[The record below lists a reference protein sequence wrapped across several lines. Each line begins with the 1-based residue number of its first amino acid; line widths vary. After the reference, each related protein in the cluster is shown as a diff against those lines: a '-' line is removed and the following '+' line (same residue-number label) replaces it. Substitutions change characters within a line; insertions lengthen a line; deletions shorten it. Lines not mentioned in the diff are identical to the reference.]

1 MLRPPRPTFRMAL
14 PVLAALWLLG
24 VAAHSEA
31 QTADQPKRGG
41 TVNMSAYADAEVW
54 EPVGSGSL
62 SSVQAYSQLFPQLV
76 EYDMTGKDTSRIVCD
91 LCTDWKVSNGGRTF
105 TFHLVKNAQWGDGT
119 PITADDVVFSLSRYM
134 DPKVP
139 IGRSGLFRNYTLP
152 VAESGVKKIDDY
164 TVEMNLSFA
173 AGAFLQF
180 LALDYVKIL
189 PKHVLEKE
197 GDLKQAE
204 KIIKH
209 RAWGGPFKLV
219 EYQRGNFYRVARNEK
234 YYKKGK
240 PYLDGITHF
249 IVVDT
254 GRLMS
259 SFQAGQLDMMNSGFS
274 NLTPKEYLDLQAQM
288 GGKLV
293 VNELPGSRNWGFMMN
308 VKKKPFSDPR
318 VRKAI
323 YLAIDRQELN
333 QLVENGTAAPA
344 CVFMPGFVHTEDE
357 CLSWPGI
364 RPKDT
369 PGGQQDLALAK
380 QLMREAGYPNGFTT
394 TFEARQVGTYP
405 DTCTVIKQ
413 QLEKTLGITGPI
425 RTHESAAGYALYATS
440 RQGEGDWE
448 VACQGEGM
456 TVLDPDAVMGG
467 VYLKGA
473 TRNYTNWEPPIVREL
488 FEKQKVE
495 QDPQKRRA
503 ILKELV
509 QFLVP
514 TDPNDPTKG
523 YADNHWVT
531 LFWGRFF
538 WMVDEDIQGFNA
550 PQTVQYGFKHDHL
563 WRRSR

>member
-1 MLRPPRPTFRMAL
+1 VLILRPPRPTFRMAL

-76 EYDMTGKDTSRIVCD
+76 EYDMTVKDTSQIVCD

-152 VAESGVKKIDDY
+152 VAEGGVKKIDDY

-514 TDPNDPTKG
+514 TDP
-523 YADNHWVT
+523 
-531 LFWGRFF
+531 
-538 WMVDEDIQGFNA
+538 Q
-550 PQTVQYGFKHDHL
+550 
-563 WRRSR
+563 

>member
-1 MLRPPRPTFRMAL
+1 MRRFLRPPFRIFL
-14 PVLAALWLLG
+14 PVLAVLCLLIA
-24 VAAHSEA
+24 VTATA
-31 QTADQPKRGG
+31 QSGDQPRRGG
-41 TVNMSAYADAEVW
+41 AVNMSAYADAEVW

-76 EYDMTGKDTSRIVCD
+76 AYDVTSDNTSQVVCD
-91 LCTDWKVSNGGRTF
+91 LCTEWKVSNDGRTF
-105 TFHLVKNAQWGDGT
+105 TFDLIKNAKWGDGT
-119 PITADDVVFSLSRYM
+119 PITADDVVYSLARYM

-152 VAESGVKKIDDY
+152 VDQGGVKKIDDD

-173 AGAFLQF
+173 SGAFLQF

-189 PKHVLEKE
+189 PKHILEKE

-204 KIIKH
+204 KIIKNK
-209 RAWGGPFKLV
+209 AWGGPFKLD
-219 EYQRGNFYRVARNEK
+219 EYQRGNYYKVSRNEN
-234 YYKKGK
+234 YYKEGK
-240 PYLDGITHF
+240 PYLDSITHF
-249 IVVDT
+249 IMVDT

-259 SFQAGQLDMMNSGFS
+259 SFEAGQLNMMNSGFA
-274 NLTPKEYLDLQAQM
+274 NLTPKEHLDLKARM
-288 GGKLV
+288 KDKLAL
-293 VNELPGSRNWGFMMN
+293 NELPGSRNWGFMMN
-308 VKKKPFSDPR
+308 VKKKPFSDWR

-333 QLVENGTAAPA
+333 QLVEDGTAAPG
-344 CVFMPGFVHTEDE
+344 CVFMPGFVHTEEE
-357 CLSWPGI
+357 CATWPGI
-364 RPKDT
+364 RPKNT
-369 PGGQQDLALAK
+369 PGGEEDLKLAK
-380 QLMREAGYPNGFTT
+380 QLMKEAGYPNGFKT

-413 QLEKTLGITGPI
+413 QLEKTLGITGTI
-425 RTHESAAGYALYATS
+425 RTHESAAGYALYASS
-440 RQGEGDWE
+440 RQAEGNWE

-473 TRNYTNWEPPIVREL
+473 TRNYTNWEPSLVREL

-495 QDPQKRRA
+495 QDAEKRRA

-514 TDPNDPTKG
+514 TDPDDPTKG
-523 YADNHWVT
+523 YKDNHWVT

-538 WMVDEDIQGFNA
+538 WMMDSKIKGFNA

-563 WRRSR
+563 WWDK

>member
-1 MLRPPRPTFRMAL
+1 MRRFLRSFYRISL
-14 PVLAALWLLG
+14 PVLAVLCLLIA
-24 VAAHSEA
+24 VTVTA
-31 QTADQPKRGG
+31 QSGDQPRRGG
-41 TVNMSAYADAEVW
+41 SVNMSAYADAEVW

-76 EYDMTGKDTSRIVCD
+76 EYDVTSDNTSQVVCD
-91 LCTDWKVSNGGRTF
+91 LCTEWKVSNDGRTF
-105 TFHLVKNAQWGDGT
+105 TFDLIKNAKWGDGT
-119 PITADDVVFSLSRYM
+119 PITADDVVYSLARYM

-152 VAESGVKKIDDY
+152 VAQGGVKKIDDD

-173 AGAFLQF
+173 SGAFLQF

-189 PKHVLEKE
+189 PKHILEKE

-204 KIIKH
+204 KIIKN
-209 RAWGGPFKLV
+209 RAWGGPFKLD
-219 EYQRGNFYRVARNEK
+219 EYQRGNYYKVSRNEN
-234 YYKKGK
+234 YYKEGK
-240 PYLDGITHF
+240 PYVDSITHF

-259 SFQAGQLDMMNSGFS
+259 SFEAGQLNMMNSGFA
-274 NLTPKEYLDLQAQM
+274 NLTPKEHLDLKKRM
-288 GGKLV
+288 KDKLAL
-293 VNELPGSRNWGFMMN
+293 NELPGSRNWGFMMN

-318 VRKAI
+318 VRKAV

-333 QLVENGTAAPA
+333 QLVEDGTAAPG
-344 CVFMPGFVHTEDE
+344 CVFMPGFVHTEEE
-357 CLSWPGI
+357 CAKWPGI
-364 RPKDT
+364 RPKNT
-369 PGGQQDLALAK
+369 PGGQEDLKLAK
-380 QLMREAGYPNGFTT
+380 QLMKEAGYPDGFKI

-413 QLEKTLGITGPI
+413 QLEKTLGITGTI
-425 RTHESAAGYALYATS
+425 RTHESAAGYALYASS
-440 RQGEGDWE
+440 RQAEGNWQA
-448 VACQGEGM
+448 ACQGEGM

-473 TRNYTNWEPPIVREL
+473 TRNYTNWEPSRVREL

-495 QDPQKRRA
+495 QDPEKRRA

-509 QFLVP
+509 QWLVP

-523 YADNHWVT
+523 YTDNHWVT

-538 WMVDEDIQGFNA
+538 WMMDSKIKGFNA

-563 WRRSR
+563 WWDK